1 MNKIELNICAMSLIK
16 AATKENIRIA
26 FRAIRS
32 QMLRT
37 ILTVSIIAIGITA
50 LVGMITA
57 IEAIRNKINAE
68 FSRLGSNT
76 FTIRSGN
83 SSRGGRHGQSAKV
96 AEVIDYEQAMRFKK
110 EFGESALVS
119 ISAFAQGAATLKY
132 ESVKTN
138 PNVTLLGCD
147 EHYFK
152 LSSYELAKGRIFSSG
167 EMTNGSNVIIIGA
180 DIQDKLFENI
190 ADPVGRYISVGSDKY
205 QIVGVLASKGNTFGF
220 AGDNQCMIPI
230 TNAKKNFTTEDTDFA
245 INILTEDTKSMDD
258 AVSKAIGIMRIV
270 RKDKIG
276 ADNSFDLRMSN
287 SLVEELMGLISGI
300 TFGGVCIGIITLLGA
315 GIGLMNI
322 MLVSVTERTR
332 EIGVRKSIGASSK
345 TIRQQFLVE
354 SIVIGQIGGVIGIIF
369 GILVGNVVSM
379 VIGTSFTIPWLWIL
393 FGTLICFGVSI
404 LSGYYPASKA
414 AKLDPIEAL
423 RYE

>member
-1 MNKIELNICAMSLIK
+1 MNKIELNICTMSLIK

-132 ESVKTN
+132 ESIKTN

-152 LSSYELAKGRIFSSG
+152 LSSYELAKGRIFSAG
-167 EMTNGSNVIIIGA
+167 EMTNGTNVIIIGA
-180 DIQDKLFENI
+180 DVQDKLFENI
-190 ADPVGRYISVGSDKY
+190 ADPVGRFISVGSDKY
-205 QIVGVLASKGNTFGF
+205 QVVGVLASKGNTFGF

-230 TNAKKNFTTEDTDFA
+230 TNAKKNFTTEETDFS
-245 INILTEDTKSMDD
+245 INILTDDTKSMDD
-258 AVSKAIGIMRIV
+258 AVSKALGIMRIV

-276 ADNSFDLRMSN
+276 ENNSFDLRMSN
-287 SLVEELMGLISGI
+287 SLVEELLGLISGI

-332 EIGVRKSIGASSK
+332 EIGVRKSVGASAK

-354 SIVIGQIGGVIGIIF
+354 SIVIGQIGGFIGIIL
-369 GILVGNVVSM
+369 GILVGNIVSM

-393 FGTLICFGVSI
+393 FGTLICFFVSI

>member
-190 ADPVGRYISVGSDKY
+190 SDPVGRYISVGSDKY

-332 EIGVRKSIGASSK
+332 EIGVRKSIGASSR

-354 SIVIGQIGGVIGIIF
+354 SIVIGQIGGVIGIIL

-393 FGTLICFGVSI
+393 FGTMICFGVSI